1 MFGVGCQC
9 WLDVAAWML
18 LLPGCCVMLDVSAGW
33 MLVLDVGDG
42 WILVLDAM
50 AGFW

>member
-18 LLPGCCVMLDVSAGW
+18 L
-33 MLVLDVGDG
+33 VLDVGDG

-50 AGFW
+50 AGLWYWICWCWMLVL